1 MKEKIKTSI
10 LIVVVV
16 AVLGG
21 AFYWYEWRP
30 TQAKKECLKKASDF
44 SRETLGE
51 KAIIDDDF
59 NKIGGFKTLGVS
71 IDVSDINK
79 INKIYDFIYKNCLR
93 KKGL

>member
-30 TQAKKECLKKASDF
+30 TQAKKECLKKAYDF
-44 SRETLGE
+44 SKETLGE
-51 KAIIDDDF
+51 KASIDD
-59 NKIGGFKTLGVS
+59 
-71 IDVSDINK
+71 